1 MTPFT
6 WWFSLLLIALQ
17 QPRDLEPGV
26 QFGSSELAGF
36 VISMDAATP
45 LRGAIVTASVD
56 GMSRATI
63 TDEAG
68 RFLFREFPA
77 GRVLVSARKPGFV
90 PMFFGAKR
98 PGQPGVPV
106 VIGPNEQAS
115 GVRIA
120 LPRGAVITGT
130 IRDSHGA
137 PAKHT
142 PVATLRVGSS
152 PTGGPAPPVP
162 IVVSDD
168 HGMYR
173 LFDLAPGDYVV
184 VALPPYNLAPGGVGV
199 RPAGEIDAILQRL
212 QQRSRG
218 AGPAQ
223 PALGPAELSRTFGY
237 VPIYHPGTAVAAEA
251 ERIRIGA
258 GEERHG
264 VDFTVRFVRTVTI
277 SGAVTHPSG
286 TVPDVT
292 LSIRPDEPYGRP
304 QAFLTVGPG
313 PSLGVR
319 PGPDG
324 RFEFTNVPPG
334 RYTITA
340 RTPRDFDIFCGMAE
354 VTVTNEDV
362 SGVGLALQP
371 GLRVIGRVVL
381 DREPGVA
388 GGLDLTWTQV
398 TVRQSGPSYNAI
410 SNGTMMGITSSGASL
425 VRPDGT
431 FEVTGLLPGDYQI
444 AVSTTAPGS
453 WRLQSATIG
462 GRGRARRF
470 CDRREPRDRRG
481 ADDVESAHRVRRE
494 APRTGGLGGR

>member
-1 MTPFT
+1 MTPFA
-6 WWFSLLLIALQ
+6 WWFSLLLVALQ

-26 QFGSSELAGF
+26 QFGSSELAGL

-90 PMFFGAKR
+90 TMFFGAKQ

-162 IVVSDD
+162 TVVSDD

-199 RPAGEIDAILQRL
+199 RPAGEIDAIFQRL

-218 AGPAQ
+218 AGLAQ

-292 LSIRPDEPYGRP
+292 LSIRPDEPYGRG
-304 QAFLTVGPG
+304 QAFLTVGSG
-313 PSLGVR
+313 PTLAVQAR
-319 PGPDG
+319 PG
-324 RFEFTNVPPG
+324 
-334 RYTITA
+334 
-340 RTPRDFDIFCGMAE
+340 
-354 VTVTNEDV
+354 
-362 SGVGLALQP
+362 
-371 GLRVIGRVVL
+371 
-381 DREPGVA
+381 
-388 GGLDLTWTQV
+388 WT
-398 TVRQSGPSYNAI
+398 
-410 SNGTMMGITSSGASL
+410 L
-425 VRPDGT
+425 
-431 FEVTGLLPGDYQI
+431 
-444 AVSTTAPGS
+444 
-453 WRLQSATIG
+453 
-462 GRGRARRF
+462 
-470 CDRREPRDRRG
+470 
-481 ADDVESAHRVRRE
+481 
-494 APRTGGLGGR
+494 